1 MKVHFT
7 ASLNSLEKHFGAY
20 SEVVAVIK
28 DAGHQLVRDWL
39 EEAGL
44 KDVSRTKYSDAEW
57 RKISEQ
63 TLDAVVQ
70 SDIVIIDASSPSF
83 SLGYQA
89 AVALNHKKPLLVLFQ
104 QGTENRELIYDSSYS
119 LMETKVYKDHK
130 DICNI
135 VKTFIEMHDID
146 SKDMRFNMFLDRE
159 SYTYLNWE
167 ASKTGK
173 TKAQIIRE
181 IIKLRSQEK

>member
-7 ASLNSLEKHFGAY
+7 ASLQDIDKHIGSY
-20 SEVVAVIK
+20 TEIVSTIK
-28 DAGHQLVRDWL
+28 EAGNHLVRDWL
-39 EEAGL
+39 EEAANAEATN
-44 KDVSRTKYSDAEW
+44 KSYSQPEW
-57 RKISEQ
+57 QKISEQ

-70 SDIVIIDASSPSF
+70 ADVVIIDASAPSF

-89 AVALNHKKPLLVLFQ
+89 SVALNHKKPLLILFRG
-104 QGTENRELIYDSSYS
+104 GTENRELIYDTSYS
-119 LMETKVYKDHK
+119 LMEMRVYKDHK
-130 DICNI
+130 DIKNI
-135 VKTFIEMHDID
+135 VETFLEINDID

-167 ASKTGK
+167 STKTGK

-181 IIKLRSQEK
+181 IIRKQSQN

>member
-7 ASLNSLEKHFGAY
+7 ASMNSLEKHYGAY
-20 SEVVAVIK
+20 SEVVDVIK
-28 DAGHQLVRDWL
+28 NSGHQLVRDWL
-39 EEAGL
+39 EEAGN
-44 KDVSRTKYSDAEW
+44 KEMTRTKYSDIEW

-63 TLDAVVQ
+63 TLDAVIQ
-70 SDIVIIDASSPSF
+70 ADIVVLDASSPSF

-104 QGTENRELIYDSSYS
+104 YGTENRELIYDASYS
-119 LMETKVYKDHK
+119 LMDTKVYKDHK
-130 DICNI
+130 DISNI
-135 VKTFIEMHDID
+135 VKSFIEIHDID

-167 ASKTGK
+167 SSKTGK

-181 IIKLRSQEK
+181 IIKKRSQGK